1 MLITQIY
8 GKIIHNSTNNALLK
22 NFRNLNSKNVN
33 TIGRKKLNGIYYRQN
48 LVNFKIMFYMDI
60 DALW

>member
-8 GKIIHNSTNNALLK
+8 GKVIDNSTYTLLK

-33 TIGRKKLNGIYYRQN
+33 TIGRKKLNTI
-48 LVNFKIMFYMDI
+48 L
-60 DALW
+60 